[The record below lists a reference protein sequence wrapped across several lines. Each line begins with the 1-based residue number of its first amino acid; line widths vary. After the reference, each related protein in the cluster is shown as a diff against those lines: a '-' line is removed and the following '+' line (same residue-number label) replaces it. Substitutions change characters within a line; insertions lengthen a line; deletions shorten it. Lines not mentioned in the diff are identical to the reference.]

1 MEQRIGIIGA
11 GAIGCVVGGMLT
23 KVGRDVTL
31 IDQWPEHVEA
41 MKRHGL
47 RLSGTCGE
55 HVIPVKVLHLHE
67 AQSLGEPFDLA
78 FIAVKSYDT
87 EWATHLGRNYLKP
100 DGLVVDFQNGIN
112 DERVAAIAGK
122 ERTLGCVI
130 LIGAGLYEP
139 GHAMRT
145 DTGNLGFKIGEHDGK
160 DTPRAQALARMMSDV
175 AYSHVTTNLW
185 GERWSKLAINCMINP
200 ISGLSG
206 LGTSE
211 CRIEPL
217 PRRISIFLAAEAIR
231 VGRACGHEVEPIFGI
246 DAQRFVDAAEG
257 RGLEDVE
264 HDITEQAKQRGGG
277 RPSML
282 QDVMRKR
289 RTEIDHLNG
298 YVSRHGRERGVPTP
312 INDAVIAEMN
322 RHGVGFTPSPKHL
335 DPIAKLLPR

>member
-1 MEQRIGIIGA
+1 
-11 GAIGCVVGGMLT
+11 
-23 KVGRDVTL
+23 
-31 IDQWPEHVEA
+31 
-41 MKRHGL
+41 
-47 RLSGTCGE
+47 
-55 HVIPVKVLHLHE
+55 
-67 AQSLGEPFDLA
+67 
-78 FIAVKSYDT
+78 
-87 EWATHLGRNYLKP
+87 
-100 DGLVVDFQNGIN
+100 
-112 DERVAAIAGK
+112 
-122 ERTLGCVI
+122 
-130 LIGAGLYEP
+130 
-139 GHAMRT
+139 
-145 DTGNLGFKIGEHDGK
+145 
-160 DTPRAQALARMMSDV
+160 MSDV

-185 GERWSKLAINCMINP
+185 GERWSKLAINCMVNP
-200 ISGLSG
+200 IAGLSG

-231 VGRACGHEVEPIFGI
+231 VGRACGHEVEPMFGI

-264 HDITEQAKQRGGG
+264 RDITEQAKKRGGG

-282 QDVMRKR
+282 QDVIRKR